1 MTTTKETKVRS
12 RRLLFFSLAA
22 IVLLV
27 LGVGVFFLEKALHL
41 ENYKTEILEVL
52 QKTLHRKV
60 IYESG
65 SFSFRLTPAFTFKK
79 IMIMEKDG
87 SAPFLTA
94 EKLTFRIAL
103 LPLLDKQLVLRGISL
118 EKPSVVLTRDSGGVF
133 NISDL
138 LEEKGGEAPLQI
150 SGIRVRDGKLRFSDR
165 GTGPGE
171 IVTTL
176 DGIDLSINHFARGK
190 TTDFTLSAS
199 VLQGNQPGE
208 VRLKGKLT
216 PAAAGKPLLETSF
229 EGSVEA
235 KNLVADHFWD
245 YYARYVPFR
254 KVLGRLEMDTTFKGK
269 LTEFSSEGSMKIS
282 GLRFDYPQIFHAV
295 LTPKNLSFKYAMDLT
310 PRDIKVTS
318 LNLNVDALNVRGSC
332 LLKDIGSG
340 DIFIEARAKTSFF
353 RLEDFAGYIPYGVI
367 ADDAS
372 HYIEEHIKGG
382 TYQLEQGSL
391 IGRVSQI
398 VHMEKG
404 TNYNVLSIKGT
415 VDKGLVSYGPEVP
428 TFNGIKGHLA
438 MQGKDFIL
446 SGMQGNF
453 GGSPFT
459 LEGRIT
465 DYPLNIPCG
474 YPFTMTM
481 KPRPAELFWLLGQD
495 KRKFAGFSGDS
506 TLTLQGSGPT
516 AGYALSGSWD
526 LSSAAYFYRDL
537 VVKQAG
543 QTNHL
548 FFQSLLNDKGAKI
561 SSFRIDMMPLMVSG
575 SAEYQSDNKRP
586 LSFTVRSNAFPIQG
600 VADRFPRLAKYQ
612 PAGKVHLSLHGTG
625 GGEGEEGPLLGGEIT
640 LAGAS
645 FKPTESIKALT
656 NINGTV
662 GFNGESLKTS
672 NLTAHLGSSTF
683 TGSGAL
689 TGFAKPIVL
698 LDFSSPSVDLADLG
712 LHSPE
717 QKKLAVEQVKGSLSY
732 QDDTLSI
739 KSLSGRINRSV
750 IRVSGTV
757 GDIRN
762 PKVELNLDA
771 DYLDMEDVALLAGL
785 ERETPVKEG
794 GAGRS
799 SFHATVNAE
808 AGRFHQVEFKK
819 LHSDVHL
826 DQKILYVEGAKC
838 NVLGGQ
844 FAGSGR
850 VDFGMTGGPRYQTT
864 LQLKNISAAQLLQ
877 IFGTKKELTGTMSIE
892 GDLIAKGNTLNEVK
906 ATSLGN
912 LRLHCEKG
920 TLNKFSLLSKLF
932 SILNVSQ
939 LFTFKLPDMVSNG
952 MPYNEINATFSLRDG
967 LVTTDDLFID
977 SSAMNITIVGE
988 FDLVKEQMK
997 ATVGV
1002 KPLQTIDKVVSHIPF
1017 VGWVL
1022 TGKNKSLITTYFQA
1036 TGSLDNPEVKS
1047 IAAQSMA
1054 KGVFN
1059 IFKRLFSLPAKLVTN
1074 TGEVII
1080 NK

>member
-1 MTTTKETKVRS
+1 MTTAKKTKVRS

-22 IVLLV
+22 LLLLV
-27 LGVGVFFLEKALHL
+27 LGLGGFILEKALHL

-52 QKTLHRKV
+52 QSTLHRQV
-60 IYESG
+60 LYESG
-65 SFSFRLTPAFTFKK
+65 TFSFRLTPAFTFKK
-79 IMIMEKDG
+79 IVIMEKDG
-87 SAPFLTA
+87 SAPLLTA
-94 EKLTFRIAL
+94 DKLTFRIAL
-103 LPLLDKQLVLRGISL
+103 LPLLDKRLVLRGIEL
-118 EKPSVVLTRDSGGVF
+118 EKPSVVLTRDLSGVF
-133 NISDL
+133 NVSDL
-138 LEEKGGEAPLQI
+138 FEGSGKEVPLQI
-150 SGIRVRDGKLRFSDR
+150 RGIRVKDGKLSFSDR
-165 GTGPGE
+165 GAGPGE
-171 IVTTL
+171 VVTIL
-176 DGIDLSINHFARGK
+176 DRLDLSIHRFVRGT
-190 TTDFTLSAS
+190 TTDFKLSAS
-199 VLQGNQPGE
+199 VLQGRDPGE
-208 VRLKGKLT
+208 LQLSGKLT
-216 PAAAGKPLLETSF
+216 PAATGKPLLETTF

-235 KNLVADHFWD
+235 KNLVADHFWE

-282 GLRFDYPQIFHAV
+282 RLRFDYPQIFHAV
-295 LTPKNLSFKYAMDLT
+295 LTPKNLSFKYAMELT
-310 PRDIKVTS
+310 PQDIKVTS
-318 LNLNVDALNVRGSC
+318 LNLNVDVLNVKGSC
-332 LLKDIGSG
+332 LLKDIPSG

-372 HYIEEHIKGG
+372 RYIEEHIKGG

-404 TNYNVLSIKGT
+404 TNYNVLAIRGT
-415 VDKGLVSYGPEVP
+415 VDKGLVGYGPNVP

-459 LEGRIT
+459 LEGKIT
-465 DYPLNIPCG
+465 NYPLMVPCDYP
-474 YPFTMTM
+474 FSMTM
-481 KPRPAELFWLLGQD
+481 KPRPAEVFWLLGQD
-495 KRKFAGFSGDS
+495 KKKISGLSGDS
-506 TLTLQGSGPT
+506 TLSLTGSGPI
-516 AGYALSGSWD
+516 AGYALSGNWD
-526 LSSAAYFYRDL
+526 LSPATYFYRDL
-537 VVKQAG
+537 VAKKAG

-548 FFQSLLNDKGAKI
+548 FFQSLLSDKGVKI

-575 SAEYQSDNKRP
+575 SAEYQSGKERP
-586 LSFTVRSNAFPIQG
+586 LSFTVRSNNFPIQG
-600 VADRFPRLAKYQ
+600 ISSSFPRLAKYQ
-612 PAGKVHLSLHGTG
+612 PAGKVHVTLHGTG
-625 GGEGEEGPLLGGEIT
+625 GGAGEEGPLLGGEIT

-645 FKPTESIKALT
+645 FKPAESTKALT

-672 NLTAHLGSSTF
+672 NLTANLGSSTI

-689 TGFAKPIVL
+689 TGFAKPIVM

-712 LHSPE
+712 LHSSG
-717 QKKLAVEQVKGSLSY
+717 QKKLAVEQVKGSLSF

-750 IRVSGTV
+750 IRASGTV
-757 GDIRN
+757 GDLRN
-762 PKVELNLDA
+762 PKVELKLDA
-771 DYLDMEDVALLAGL
+771 DYLDMEDVGLLAGL
-785 ERETPVKEG
+785 ERDTPVKS

-826 DQKILYVEGAKC
+826 EQKILYVEGAKC
-838 NVLGGQ
+838 TVLGGQ
-844 FAGSGR
+844 FAASGR
-850 VDFGMTGGPRYQTT
+850 VDFGTTGGPRYQTT
-864 LQLKNISAAQLLQ
+864 LQLKNISAAQFLQ
-877 IFGTKKELTGTMSIE
+877 LFGTKKELTGTMSIE
-892 GDLIAKGNTLNEVK
+892 GDLIAKGDTLDEVK

-920 TLNKFSLLSKLF
+920 TLRKFSLLSKLF

-952 MPYNEINATFSLRDG
+952 MPYNEINASFSLRDG

-977 SSAMNITIVGE
+977 SNAMNITIVGE
-988 FDLVKEQMK
+988 FDLVKEQIK

-1080 NK
+1080 NQ

>member
-1 MTTTKETKVRS
+1 M
-12 RRLLFFSLAA
+12 
-22 IVLLV
+22 
-27 LGVGVFFLEKALHL
+27 
-41 ENYKTEILEVL
+41 N
-52 QKTLHRKV
+52 
-60 IYESG
+60 
-65 SFSFRLTPAFTFKK
+65 
-79 IMIMEKDG
+79 
-87 SAPFLTA
+87 
-94 EKLTFRIAL
+94 
-103 LPLLDKQLVLRGISL
+103 
-118 EKPSVVLTRDSGGVF
+118 
-133 NISDL
+133 
-138 LEEKGGEAPLQI
+138 
-150 SGIRVRDGKLRFSDR
+150 
-165 GTGPGE
+165 
-171 IVTTL
+171 
-176 DGIDLSINHFARGK
+176 
-190 TTDFTLSAS
+190 
-199 VLQGNQPGE
+199 
-208 VRLKGKLT
+208 GKLT
-216 PAAAGKPLLETSF
+216 PAAEGKSLLETTF

-254 KVLGRLEMDTTFKGK
+254 KVLGRLEVDSTFKGK
-269 LTEFSSEGSMKIS
+269 LTEFTSEGSMKIQ

-318 LNLNVDALNVRGSC
+318 LNLNVDALNVKGSC
-332 LLKDIGSG
+332 LLKDIQSG

-353 RLEDFAGYIPYGVI
+353 RLEEFAGYIPYGVI
-367 ADDAS
+367 VDDTS
-372 HYIEEHIKGG
+372 QYIEEHIKGG

-404 TNYNVLSIKGT
+404 TNYNVLSIQGT

-428 TFNGIKGHLA
+428 TFNSIKGHLA

-465 DYPLNIPCG
+465 DYPLTGPCN

-481 KPRPAELFWLLGQD
+481 KPHAAEVFWLVGQD
-495 KRKFAGFSGDS
+495 KKKYAGISGDS
-506 TLTLQGSGPT
+506 TLSLQGSGPIS
-516 AGYALSGSWD
+516 GYALSGSWD
-526 LSSAAYFYRDL
+526 LSPATYFYRDL
-537 VVKQAG
+537 ITKPAG
-543 QTNHL
+543 LANQL
-548 FFQSLLNDKGAKI
+548 FFQSLLSAQGAKI
-561 SSFRIDMMPLMVSG
+561 STFRFDLMPLMLSG
-575 SAEYQSDNKRP
+575 SAEYRSDTERP
-586 LSFTVRSNAFPIQG
+586 LSFSVRSNNFPIQG
-600 VADRFPRLAKYQ
+600 VAARFPRLAEYQ
-612 PAGKVHLSLHGTG
+612 PAGKVHISLHGTG
-625 GGEGEEGPLLGGEIT
+625 GGEGAEGPLLGGEVT

-645 FKPTESIKALT
+645 FKPTESLSALT

-662 GFNGESLKTS
+662 GFNKESLKTS
-672 NLTAHLGSSTF
+672 KLTAHLGSSTI
-683 TGSGAL
+683 TGNGTL
-689 TGFAKPIVL
+689 TGFATPIVM

-712 LHSPE
+712 LHSPG
-717 QKKLAVEQVKGSLSY
+717 QKKLTVEQVKGSLSFA
-732 QDDTLSI
+732 DDTLSI

-750 IRVSGTV
+750 IQASGTV
-757 GDIRN
+757 KDLRN
-762 PKVELNLDA
+762 PKVELDLA
-771 DYLDMEDVALLAGL
+771 AGYLDMGDVGLLAGL
-785 ERETPVKEG
+785 EQDTRVKG

-826 DQKILYVEGAKC
+826 EQKILYVEGATC
-838 NVLGGQ
+838 SVLGGQ

-850 VDFGMTGGPRYQTT
+850 VDFGTTGGPRYQTS

-877 IFGTKKELTGTMSIE
+877 VFGTSRELTGTMSIE
-892 GDLIAKGNTLNEVK
+892 GDLIAKGDTLDEVK

-920 TLNKFSLLSKLF
+920 TLRKFSLLSKLF

-939 LFTFKLPDMVSNG
+939 LFTFKLPDMVSDG
-952 MPYNEINATFSLRDG
+952 MPYDEINATFSLRDG

-977 SSAMNITIVGE
+977 SNAINITMVGE

-997 ATVGV
+997 VTVGV
-1002 KPLQTIDKVVSHIPF
+1002 KPLQTIDKVVSHLPF

-1022 TGKNKSLITTYFQA
+1022 TGKNKSLITTYFEA

-1074 TGEVII
+1074 TGDVII
-1080 NK
+1080 NQ